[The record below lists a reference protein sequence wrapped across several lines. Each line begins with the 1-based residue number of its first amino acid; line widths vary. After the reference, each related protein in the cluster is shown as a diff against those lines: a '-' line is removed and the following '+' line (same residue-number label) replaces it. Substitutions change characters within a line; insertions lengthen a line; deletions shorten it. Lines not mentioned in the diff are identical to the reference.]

1 MSGAGRRP
9 PRTQLLAAVSAVAII
24 GVTLMSHPVQPS
36 PNGPDR
42 IEPGGSTPAPVEV
55 EIGPTP
61 GDREIRFSLVLG
73 YPGADG
79 LRDYARSVGDPSSP
93 DFRRFLTADEI
104 GRRFGLSDDDIE
116 HVAAWAVE
124 HGLAVLERTPQRIAL
139 SVAAPARLVETLF
152 GIRLRDYA
160 DAAGRT
166 FHAPRGQPA
175 APAELEGL
183 VASID
188 GLDTRPL
195 EHRALTGPL
204 AAGPRDGMTPP
215 IVDRLYEF
223 EPLRA
228 LGINGEGQTIAIVS
242 LDTFDPSDVELLDRH
257 LGLSGPD
264 VEKVPVNGG
273 VADPGDGAVEVNLDI
288 DIVRAIAPK
297 AQILDYEGPNSGAN
311 GITNVMDRII
321 RDGRADIV
329 TISWG
334 SCERDAS
341 ASALARAERTYAA
354 AAAAGIS
361 VFAASG
367 DKGAYDCRHQD
378 WDDLRVSVSLPG
390 NDVNVIAVGGTYVW
404 MAEDGTYIDE
414 AAWEEPLSGWATGG
428 GLSTAYSRPS
438 WQVGAGV
445 DNDQSNGM
453 RQVPDV
459 AGPGDAVSGLLYV
472 NAGEGFLA
480 GGTSA
485 SSPFWAGYAALVRQ
499 LAEQEGLEGL
509 GALGPT
515 LYAVAAQQPAGSVFH
530 DVTRGGN
537 LLHNAGAGWDYATGL
552 GSPRGAPLARAIV
565 DYLKALAD

>member
-1 MSGAGRRP
+1 MTTLRARR
-9 PRTQLLAAVSAVAII
+9 RDAMLTVMAAAVII
-24 GVTLMSHPVQPS
+24 GTTIMSDPLDSKPIRAD
-36 PNGPDR
+36 GPGP
-42 IEPGGSTPAPVEV
+42 PGATPAPAEV

-61 GDREIRFSLVLG
+61 GDREIAFSLVLA
-73 YPGADG
+73 YPGAEK
-79 LRDYARSVGDPSSP
+79 LHDYSRSVGDPTSP

-104 GRRFGLSDDDIE
+104 GRRFGLSDDE
-116 HVAAWAVE
+116 LERVAGWALE
-124 HGLAVLERTPQRIAL
+124 NGLAVVEQTPQRIAI
-139 SVAAPARLVETLF
+139 SVAAPAKLVESLF
-152 GIRLRDYA
+152 GVTLRDYA
-160 DAAGRT
+160 DAAGRI
-166 FHAPRGQPA
+166 FHAPRGQAEPPA
-175 APAELEGL
+175 DLEGL

-188 GLDTRPL
+188 GLDSRPA
-195 EHRALTGPL
+195 EHRALAGPI
-204 AAGPRDGMTPP
+204 AAGPRDGMTPE

-242 LDTFDPSDVELLDRH
+242 LDTFNPSDVELFDKH
-257 LGLSGPD
+257 LGISGPE

-273 VADPGDGAVEVNLDI
+273 VAEPGDGAVEVNLDI
-288 DIVRAIAPK
+288 DVVRAIAPK
-297 AQILDYEGPNSGAN
+297 AQILDYEGPNAGAN
-311 GITNVMDRII
+311 GITNVVDQII

-334 SCERDAS
+334 SCERDAP
-341 ASALARAERTYAA
+341 ASALERAERTYAA

-378 WDDLRVSVSLPG
+378 WDDLRVSVGLPG
-390 NDVNVIAVGGTYVW
+390 SDVNVIAVGGTYIW

-428 GLSTAYSRPS
+428 GLSTQYERPS
-438 WQVGAGV
+438 WQVGPGV
-445 DNDQSNGM
+445 DNDELNGM
-453 RQVPDV
+453 RQIPDV

-472 NAGEGFLA
+472 NDGEGFLA

-485 SSPFWAGYAALVRQ
+485 SSPFWAGYVALVRQ
-499 LAEQEGLEGL
+499 LAEQEGIDGL

-515 LYAVAAQQPAGSVFH
+515 LYAVAAQQPSGSVFH
-530 DVTRGGN
+530 DITRGGN
-537 LLHNAGAGWDYATGL
+537 LLHNAGPGWDYATGL

-565 DYLKALAD
+565 DYLKSLDQ